1 MGVTMAAPDQ
11 ESTPKKVRNPARYLR
26 APRGGAGPVEARPGT
41 RSDQAGPAGD
51 GVRMRPGAGAGV
63 DVTDPATVGATVEV
77 EVVGGESAVE
87 AEPEA
92 EAERAVN
99 EEGGGEAIEAE
110 RVVLAIGST
119 YFHNGRVSPERYA
132 SDLAPTFV
140 GAVGASHSLLREL
153 FKEMG
158 APEWAPIEALC
169 DRWHL
174 RYGTDVGQA
183 QFSLDEEV
191 SPNGAGSRS
200 ASGTGAGADGWVRGL
215 VASRDSDHAQA
226 LAAFEAEATEAAEEG
241 APQRAAIAYRAAAAA
256 ALAAGRGDHANRL
269 QRLAGKAYMEIAEK
283 SETLPQGVFMAYR
296 ESARC
301 FLEAGNLPLAHKCL
315 SKAIAIGETL
325 GYTEST

>member
-1 MGVTMAAPDQ
+1 M
-11 ESTPKKVRNPARYLR
+11 
-26 APRGGAGPVEARPGT
+26 
-41 RSDQAGPAGD
+41 AGPAGRGSRHRSRSRWRD
-51 GVRMRPGAGAGV
+51 LSRGPGARV
-63 DVTDPATVGATVEV
+63 DEPEVDEPEV
-77 EVVGGESAVE
+77 E
-87 AEPEA
+87 
-92 EAERAVN
+92 ERAPA
-99 EEGGGEAIEAE
+99 ELEADQAEVEQLEAGAEVERLEAE
-110 RVVLAIGST
+110 RVVLAVGSA

-132 SDLAPTFV
+132 SDLAPTFL
-140 GAVGASHSLLREL
+140 GAVGASHTLLRDL

-158 APEWAPIEALC
+158 AAEGAPIQASC

-183 QFSLDEEV
+183 QFSVDEEV
-191 SPNGAGSRS
+191 PADGTGTRSPT
-200 ASGTGAGADGWVRGL
+200 GTGAGADGWVRGL

-226 LAAFEAEATEAAEEG
+226 LAAFEAEAAEAAEAG

-269 QRLAGKAYMEIAEK
+269 QRLAGKAYIEIAEK

>member
-1 MGVTMAAPDQ
+1 M
-11 ESTPKKVRNPARYLR
+11 
-26 APRGGAGPVEARPGT
+26 
-41 RSDQAGPAGD
+41 DQA
-51 GVRMRPGAGAGV
+51 
-63 DVTDPATVGATVEV
+63 
-77 EVVGGESAVE
+77 
-87 AEPEA
+87 PEA
-92 EAERAVN
+92 AVAAD
-99 EEGGGEAIEAE
+99 EPGRGEHGIGEDPVGELKFE

-119 YFHNGRVSPERYA
+119 YFHDGRVGPERYA
-132 SDLAPTFV
+132 SDLTPTFV
-140 GAVGASHSLLREL
+140 GAVAASHTLLREL
-153 FKEMG
+153 FQEMG
-158 APEWAPIEALC
+158 ADEGAPIQALC

-174 RYGTDVGQA
+174 RYGTEVGQA
-183 QFSLDEEV
+183 QFSVDEELAADEG
-191 SPNGAGSRS
+191 GARS
-200 ASGTGAGADGWVRGL
+200 KSGTGAGADGWVRGV
-215 VASRDSDHAQA
+215 VASRDADHAQA
-226 LAAFEAEATEAAEEG
+226 LAAFETEAAEAAEAG

>member
-1 MGVTMAAPDQ
+1 VQ
-11 ESTPKKVRNPARYLR
+11 
-26 APRGGAGPVEARPGT
+26 
-41 RSDQAGPAGD
+41 
-51 GVRMRPGAGAGV
+51 
-63 DVTDPATVGATVEV
+63 
-77 EVVGGESAVE
+77 
-87 AEPEA
+87 PEA
-92 EAERAVN
+92 EVALPRARTGAPEAGTEVPGARTGAAQAGAEGV
-99 EEGGGEAIEAE
+99 EELEAE

-132 SDLAPTFV
+132 SDLAPTFL
-140 GAVGASHSLLREL
+140 GAVSASHTLLREL
-153 FKEMG
+153 FKEIG
-158 APEWAPIEALC
+158 APEGAAIQALC

-174 RYGTDVGQA
+174 RFGAEVGQA
-183 QFSLDEEV
+183 QFSVDEEV
-191 SPNGAGSRS
+191 PADGTGARSP
-200 ASGTGAGADGWVRGL
+200 SGTGAGADGWVRGL

-226 LAAFEAEATEAAEEG
+226 LAAFETEAAEAAEAG